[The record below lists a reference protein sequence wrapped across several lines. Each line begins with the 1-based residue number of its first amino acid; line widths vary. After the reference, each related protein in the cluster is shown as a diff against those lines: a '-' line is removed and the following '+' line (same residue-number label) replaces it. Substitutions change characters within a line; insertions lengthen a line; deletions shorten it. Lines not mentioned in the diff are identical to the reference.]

1 MTAKPNCHLSLFQ
14 NTLNKKEK
22 DKLMYGPLEYVVI
35 GFDGNRFT
43 GEILPKLIEIEQQG
57 CVRLVDLVFISK
69 DEADELT
76 ILEISDLSEADAA
89 AYEPLIK
96 EFHGLL
102 TAEDVAE
109 LAVELP
115 ENTSAA
121 VALFEHRWAMG
132 LRWAVKAAGGQ
143 MLDSGFV
150 HPETQAVVIAEVI
163 GA

>member
-1 MTAKPNCHLSLFQ
+1 
-14 NTLNKKEK
+14 
-22 DKLMYGPLEYVVI
+22 MYGPLEYVVI

-43 GEILPKLIEIEQQG
+43 GEILPKLIEIEGQG
-57 CVRLVDLVFISK
+57 CVRVVDLIFASK
-69 DEADELT
+69 DEAGDLT
-76 ILEISDLSEADAA
+76 ILEISDLSEEDAA
-89 AYEPLIK
+89 AYEPLIG

-121 VALFEHRWAMG
+121 VVLFEHRWATG
-132 LRWAVKAAGGQ
+132 LRWAVQAAGGQ

-150 HPETQAVVIAEVI
+150 HPDAQAEVIAEVL

>member
-1 MTAKPNCHLSLFQ
+1 
-14 NTLNKKEK
+14 
-22 DKLMYGPLEYVVI
+22 MYGPLEYVVI

-43 GEILPKLIEIEQQG
+43 GEILPKLIEVEQQG
-57 CVRLVDLVFISK
+57 CVRVVDLVFLSK
-69 DEADELT
+69 NEAGDLT
-76 ILEISDLSEADAA
+76 IMEISDLSEEDAA
-89 AYEPLIK
+89 AYEPLVK

-102 TAEDVAE
+102 TAEDVATI
-109 LAVELP
+109 AADLP

-132 LRWAVKAAGGQ
+132 LQWAVKAAGGQ

-150 HPETQAVVIAEVI
+150 HPEAQVEVIAEVI

>member
-1 MTAKPNCHLSLFQ
+1 
-14 NTLNKKEK
+14 
-22 DKLMYGPLEYVVI
+22 MYGPLEYVVI

-43 GEILPKLIEIEQQG
+43 GEILPKLIEVEQQG
-57 CVRLVDLVFISK
+57 CVRVVDLVFLSK
-69 DEADELT
+69 NEAGDLT
-76 ILEISDLSEADAA
+76 IMEISDLSEEDAA
-89 AYEPLIK
+89 AYEPLVK

-102 TAEDVAE
+102 TAEDVATI
-109 LAVELP
+109 AADLP

-132 LRWAVKAAGGQ
+132 LQWAVKAAGGQ

-150 HPETQAVVIAEVI
+150 HPEAQAEVIAEVI

>member
-1 MTAKPNCHLSLFQ
+1 
-14 NTLNKKEK
+14 
-22 DKLMYGPLEYVVI
+22 MYGPLEYVVI

-43 GEILPKLIEIEQQG
+43 GEILPKLIEVEQQG
-57 CVRLVDLVFISK
+57 CVRVVDLVFLSK
-69 DEADELT
+69 NEAGDLT
-76 ILEISDLSEADAA
+76 IMESSDLSEEDAA
-89 AYEPLIK
+89 AYEPLVK

-102 TAEDVAE
+102 TAEDVATI
-109 LAVELP
+109 AADLP

-132 LRWAVKAAGGQ
+132 LQWAVKAAGGQ

-150 HPETQAVVIAEVI
+150 HPEAQAEVIAELK

>member
-1 MTAKPNCHLSLFQ
+1 
-14 NTLNKKEK
+14 
-22 DKLMYGPLEYVVI
+22 MYGPLEYVVI

-43 GEILPKLIEIEQQG
+43 GEILPKLIEVEQQG
-57 CVRLVDLVFISK
+57 CVRVVDLVFLSK
-69 DEADELT
+69 NEAGDLT
-76 ILEISDLSEADAA
+76 IMEISDLSEEDAA
-89 AYEPLIK
+89 AYEPLVK

-102 TAEDVAE
+102 TAEDVATI
-109 LAVELP
+109 AADLP

-132 LRWAVKAAGGQ
+132 LQWAVKAAGGQ

-150 HPETQAVVIAEVI
+150 HPEAQAEVIAELK

>member
-1 MTAKPNCHLSLFQ
+1 
-14 NTLNKKEK
+14 
-22 DKLMYGPLEYVVI
+22 MYGPLEYVVI

-43 GEILPKLIEIEQQG
+43 GEILPKLIEVEQQG
-57 CVRLVDLVFISK
+57 CVRVVDLVFLSK
-69 DEADELT
+69 NEAGDLT
-76 ILEISDLSEADAA
+76 IMEISDLSEEDAA
-89 AYEPLIK
+89 ASEPLVK

-102 TAEDVAE
+102 TAEDVATI
-109 LAVELP
+109 AADLP

-132 LRWAVKAAGGQ
+132 LQWAVKAAGGQ

-150 HPETQAVVIAEVI
+150 HPEAQAEVIAELK

>member
-1 MTAKPNCHLSLFQ
+1 
-14 NTLNKKEK
+14 
-22 DKLMYGPLEYVVI
+22 MYGPLEYVVI

-43 GEILPKLIEIEQQG
+43 GEILPKLIEVEQQG
-57 CVRLVDLVFISK
+57 CVRVVDLVFLSK
-69 DEADELT
+69 DEGGDLT
-76 ILEISDLSEADAA
+76 VMEISDLSEEDAA
-89 AYEPLIK
+89 AYEPLVK

-102 TAEDVAE
+102 TAEDVATI
-109 LAVELP
+109 AADLP

-132 LRWAVKAAGGQ
+132 LQWAVKAAGGQ

-150 HPETQAVVIAEVI
+150 HPEAQVEVIAEVI

>member
-1 MTAKPNCHLSLFQ
+1 
-14 NTLNKKEK
+14 
-22 DKLMYGPLEYVVI
+22 MYGPLEYVIV

-43 GEILPKLIEIEQQG
+43 GEILPKLIKVERQG
-57 CVRLVDLVFISK
+57 CVRLVDLVFLSK
-69 DEADELT
+69 DEAGDLA
-76 ILEISDLSEADAA
+76 ILEIGDLSEADAA
-89 AYEPLIK
+89 AYEPLIS

-109 LAVELP
+109 IAVELP

-121 VALFEHRWAMG
+121 VLLFEHRWAMG
-132 LRWAVKAAGGQ
+132 LQWAVKAAGGQ

-150 HPETQAVVIAEVI
+150 HPETQAEVLAEVM

>member
-1 MTAKPNCHLSLFQ
+1 
-14 NTLNKKEK
+14 
-22 DKLMYGPLEYVVI
+22 MYGPLEYVLI

-43 GEILPKLIEIEQQG
+43 GEILPKLIDIERQG
-57 CVRLVDLVFISK
+57 CVRLVDLVFTSK
-69 DEADELT
+69 DEAGGLT
-76 ILEISDLSEADAA
+76 IMEISDLEEADAT

-109 LAVELP
+109 LAVDLP
-115 ENTSAA
+115 ENSSAA

-132 LRWAVKAAGGQ
+132 LQWAVKAAGGQ
-143 MLDSGFV
+143 MLASGFV
-150 HPETQAVVIAEVI
+150 HPETQAEVVAEVI

>member
-1 MTAKPNCHLSLFQ
+1 
-14 NTLNKKEK
+14 
-22 DKLMYGPLEYVVI
+22 MYGPLEYVVV

-43 GEILPKLIEIEQQG
+43 GEILPKLIEVERQG

-69 DEADELT
+69 DEAGDLT
-76 ILEISDLSEADAA
+76 ILEISDLEETEAA
-89 AYEPLIK
+89 AYEPLIN

-102 TAEDVAE
+102 TTEDVVE
-109 LAVELP
+109 IAVELP
-115 ENTSAA
+115 ENSSAA

-132 LRWAVKAAGGQ
+132 LQWAVRAAGGQ

-150 HPETQAVVIAEVI
+150 HPEAQAEVIAEVT